1 MNDSKL
7 YQELRS
13 AGMEWFAEYYR
24 ELSDRSLHNRDLIE
38 KMCAEKNY
46 ERDSSR
52 TKVYAGRRIINA
64 GRSKDALILITNS
77 KNDRAAVLAQGQL
90 EVMSKNGEM
99 AEVPG
104 YNRTP

>member
-7 YQELRS
+7 HKELRS
-13 AGMEWFAEYYR
+13 AGMEWFAEYYS
-24 ELSDRSLHNRDLIE
+24 ELSDWSLNSRDLIE

-46 ERDSSR
+46 KRDSSQ
-52 TKVYAGRRIINA
+52 TKVYAGRRIIKA

-90 EVMSKNGEM
+90 DVISKMGGM
-99 AEVPG
+99 ADFPG
-104 YNRTP
+104 DNR